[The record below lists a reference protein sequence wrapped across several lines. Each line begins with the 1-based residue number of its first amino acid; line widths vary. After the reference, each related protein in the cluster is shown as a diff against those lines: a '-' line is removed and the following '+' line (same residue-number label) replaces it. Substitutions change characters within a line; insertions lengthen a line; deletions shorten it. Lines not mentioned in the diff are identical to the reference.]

1 MLPAALLSIPAYY
14 LIGFNPDPVYF
25 FRFLLIMVIFSANC
39 GLFCMIVG
47 ILIKNVGTANL
58 VASITMLFQMLF
70 AGILVNQVSIPPPL
84 RWLQYLS
91 FFKYA
96 YEACVANDSAGLRLK
111 DKISGVD
118 LEIPAS
124 VILKSFGLDVDAYYR
139 DLLVCVG
146 LFLSFLAIIAMLLKY
161 RLKEIK

>member
-1 MLPAALLSIPAYY
+1 MIPAALLSIPSYY
-14 LIGFNPDPVYF
+14 LIGFNPDPIFF

-39 GLFCMIVG
+39 GLFCMVLG
-47 ILIKNVGTANL
+47 IFINNVATANL
-58 VASITMLFQMLF
+58 IASITMLFQMLF
-70 AGILVNQVSIPPPL
+70 AGVLVNQNSIPLAL

-96 YEACVANDSAGLRLK
+96 YEACVANDAAGLRLK
-111 DKISGVD
+111 DTISGVD

-124 VILKSFGLDVDAYYR
+124 VILKSFGLDVNAYYS

-146 LFLSFLAIIAMLLKY
+146 LFFGFLVIIAMLLKY
-161 RLKEIK
+161 RLKEVK

>member
-1 MLPAALLSIPAYY
+1 MLPAVLLSVPAYF

-25 FRFLLIMVIFSANC
+25 LRFLLIMVIFSANC
-39 GLFCMIVG
+39 GLFCMLLG
-47 ILIKNVGTANL
+47 ILISNVATANL
-58 VASITMLFQMLF
+58 IASITMLFQMLF
-70 AGILVNQVSIPPPL
+70 AGILVNQVSIPIAL

-96 YEACVANDSAGLRLK
+96 YEACVANDAAGLRLK
-111 DKISGVD
+111 DTISGVD

-146 LFLSFLAIIAMLLKY
+146 IFFSFLIIIATLLRYK
-161 RLKEIK
+161 LKEIK